1 MTGYCFTSGEELI
14 AICKKEGLTI
24 SEVML
29 RRQQELSD
37 DTAENILKELK
48 TTLHAM
54 KRSVEEGLTE
64 ELESV
69 SGLSGGDAMRLND
82 RAEKNALSGTLA
94 AKAAAAAAR
103 AVKVRN
109 EGTWST
115 SLKAANA
122 PSTRAAASRT
132 VTKGTF
138 SVLSKDDAVSTR

>member
-14 AICKKEGLTI
+14 DICKKEGLTI

-69 SGLSGGDAMRLND
+69 SGLSGGD
-82 RAEKNALSGTLA
+82 G
-94 AKAAAAAAR
+94 
-103 AVKVRN
+103 
-109 EGTWST
+109 
-115 SLKAANA
+115 NA
-122 PSTRAAASRT
+122 PERPRGEERAQRHAC
-132 VTKGTF
+132 G
-138 SVLSKDDAVSTR
+138 

>member
-14 AICKKEGLTI
+14 DICKKEGLTI

-94 AKAAAAAAR
+94 AKAAAASMAVVEVLPRPPRAQAEYCRACFSPAQGSAAGTMKSCSAACLPR
-103 AVKVRN
+103 AR
-109 EGTWST
+109 
-115 SLKAANA
+115 
-122 PSTRAAASRT
+122 
-132 VTKGTF
+132 
-138 SVLSKDDAVSTR
+138 

>member
-14 AICKKEGLTI
+14 DICKKEGLTI

-69 SGLSGGDAMRLND
+69 SGLLAGARKKVIHQKLHLRHLSGGI
-82 RAEKNALSGTLA
+82 G
-94 AKAAAAAAR
+94 
-103 AVKVRN
+103 
-109 EGTWST
+109 
-115 SLKAANA
+115 
-122 PSTRAAASRT
+122 
-132 VTKGTF
+132 
-138 SVLSKDDAVSTR
+138 

>member
-1 MTGYCFTSGEELI
+1 MTGYCFTNGEELI

-69 SGLSGGDAMRLND
+69 
-82 RAEKNALSGTLA
+82 
-94 AKAAAAAAR
+94 
-103 AVKVRN
+103 VRPFRR
-109 EGTWST
+109 GC
-115 SLKAANA
+115 NA
-122 PSTRAAASRT
+122 PERPRGEERAQRHAC
-132 VTKGTF
+132 G
-138 SVLSKDDAVSTR
+138 